1 MSTCYR
7 VKCDKL
13 RQPESQAAAR
23 GTHSFPHSCGIR
35 TRRPP
40 GSRRYTRTPGLR
52 DPGQYTLRLTPPLA
66 QGKLRHRDASDRRRQ
81 NWRKITGKDFTD
93 LRFVNL
99 RTQLFV
105 ELRQFY

>member
-66 QGKLRHRDASDRRRQ
+66 QGKLRHRDASDRSSTSSHCLLSAS
-81 NWRKITGKDFTD
+81 NTNSEGTTT
-93 LRFVNL
+93 NL
-99 RTQLFV
+99 RTS
-105 ELRQFY
+105 